1 MAIGTIDNIYARE
14 RTPII
19 VGGTSYWLQ
28 NLLFS
33 NRIVADTNVPQSSPP
48 DNTLQAA
55 LDGLSSDQLA
65 LYGNL
70 PQRPPVASEEPE
82 DTYNLWKLL
91 EALDPEMAARWHWKD
106 SRKVLRNLEIMAEH
120 GRLASEI
127 IKQQDKELLE
137 SRYRSLIFWPYTER
151 TVLDVRLDRRVDQ
164 MVQNGLIDEVQSMYA
179 IAAGT
184 VANTGQP
191 IDYTSGVFQSIGFKE
206 FHDYLQSSS
215 EADFNT
221 AVDAMKRATRKYAV
235 YQNKWNQR
243 KFLPLVD
250 AVSDAHAFVLD
261 TTDPEEWSKI
271 EAQAVNITTSFL
283 AGRDLPL
290 PSSLTPLARTLL
302 STPVKANKPS
312 AALSLHKKI
321 QCEICTRDPNEPFLV
336 TEVEWALHLKSR
348 IHQRTIAAQKRRQHN
363 MQYLLLKSST
373 GVTGDGSANAVE
385 VDKTPPVDGNENE
398 RSSAPEQQ

>member
-1 MAIGTIDNIYARE
+1 MASKRSIIAVIGTTGAGKSKLAVDIAKACNGEIINADAMQVYRGLDVITNKVTEEEMQGIPHHLMDYKEPGEETFVAEWVSMAIGTIDNIYARE

-33 NRIVADTNVPQSSPP
+33 NRIVADTNVAQSSPP

-164 MVQNGLIDEVQSMYA
+164 M
-179 IAAGT
+179 
-184 VANTGQP
+184 
-191 IDYTSGVFQSIGFKE
+191 
-206 FHDYLQSSS
+206 
-215 EADFNT
+215 
-221 AVDAMKRATRKYAV
+221 
-235 YQNKWNQR
+235 
-243 KFLPLVD
+243 
-250 AVSDAHAFVLD
+250 
-261 TTDPEEWSKI
+261 
-271 EAQAVNITTSFL
+271 
-283 AGRDLPL
+283 
-290 PSSLTPLARTLL
+290 
-302 STPVKANKPS
+302 
-312 AALSLHKKI
+312 
-321 QCEICTRDPNEPFLV
+321 
-336 TEVEWALHLKSR
+336 
-348 IHQRTIAAQKRRQHN
+348 
-363 MQYLLLKSST
+363 
-373 GVTGDGSANAVE
+373 
-385 VDKTPPVDGNENE
+385 
-398 RSSAPEQQ
+398 